1 MKKSLY
7 LIPANI
13 SQDYKLTAYPNALIE
28 RLRVVFAEDAR
39 TARRYFR
46 ATGYLGSLDNQHW
59 VNMQRDTPLDDIL
72 EALHM
77 ITPENPGGVISE
89 AGIPGVADPGAEVVA
104 MAHELGIR
112 VIPLPGA
119 SSIFM
124 ALSASGLNG
133 QAFTFHGYLPIQD
146 KEREKQ
152 LRLIEGIASQSN
164 YTQIFMETPYRNMQ
178 LLKSILKVC
187 RDDTRLCIAADITG
201 NKEMICTQRVANWRN
216 SKHDFHK
223 IPAIFLLNR

>member
-1 MKKSLY
+1 MKKTLY
-7 LIPANI
+7 LIPAYI
-13 SQDYKLTAYPNALIE
+13 SKDYNLTAYPDDLIE
-28 RLRVVFAEDAR
+28 RLGVVFAEDVR

-46 ATGYLGSLDNQHW
+46 STGYQGSLDKQHW
-59 VNMQRDTPLDDIL
+59 VTMQSDTPLDEIL
-72 EALHM
+72 DSLNRISDEH
-77 ITPENPGGVISE
+77 PGGVISE

-119 SSIFM
+119 SSIFL
-124 ALSASGLNG
+124 ALAASGLNG
-133 QAFTFHGYLPIQD
+133 QAFTFHGYLPIQE

-152 LRLIEGIASQSN
+152 LRMIENIAGQSN

-201 NKEMICTQRVANWRN
+201 NHEMIMTRTVAAWRKTN
-216 SKHDFHK
+216 IHVHK

>member
-1 MKKSLY
+1 MNKTLY
-7 LIPANI
+7 LIPAGI
-13 SQDYKLTAYPNALIE
+13 SQDYKLTAYPAELIG
-28 RLRVVFAEDAR
+28 RLRVVFAEDIR

-46 ATGYLGSLDNQHW
+46 STGYEGSLDQQHW
-59 VNMQRDTPLDDIL
+59 VTMQSDTPLDEIMM
-72 EALHM
+72 ALNK

-89 AGIPGVADPGAEVVA
+89 AGIPGVADPGAEVAA
-104 MAHELGIR
+104 MAHELGIK
-112 VIPLPGA
+112 VVPLPGA

-124 ALSASGLNG
+124 ALAASGLNG
-133 QAFTFHGYLPIQD
+133 QEFTFHGYLPIPE

-152 LRLIEGIASQSN
+152 LRMIENLARQSN

-201 NKEMICTQRVANWRN
+201 QKELILTQRISAWKSSRDN
-216 SKHDFHK
+216 FHK
-223 IPAIFLLNR
+223 LPAIFLLNT